1 MKPVWDVSMSLL
13 LVRMTQPV
21 PYLPF
26 PPMNPI
32 GLSQFGTW
40 SLLGREVDQPIL
52 TEEARV
58 AGFTN
63 EGGIQGK
70 IRFLQN
76 ITGLW
81 ILQRLMAEWKE
92 QGKEISYDCAIAEA
106 TVSDIRC
113 D

>member
-1 MKPVWDVSMSLL
+1 MSLL

-32 GLSQFGTW
+32 GLISVREPGLY
-40 SLLGREVDQPIL
+40 SGAEVDQPIL

-92 QGKEISYDCAIAEA
+92 QGKEISYD
-106 TVSDIRC
+106 VQ
-113 D
+113 